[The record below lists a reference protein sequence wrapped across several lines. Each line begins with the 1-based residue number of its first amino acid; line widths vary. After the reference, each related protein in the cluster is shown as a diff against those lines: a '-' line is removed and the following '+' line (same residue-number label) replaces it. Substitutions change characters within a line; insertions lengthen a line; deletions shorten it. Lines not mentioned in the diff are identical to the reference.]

1 MTEPFQRGRFNALPA
16 TPRVPHPYFEL
27 PCERVPVESRRFGSH
42 HVYVKRVG
50 SGPPLLLVHGLMTS
64 SYSWRYMLEPLARH
78 FTVFAPD
85 LPGAGRSDHV
95 LPAGDSQLYSAA
107 SLSEWLGEL
116 VSALQIR
123 GAIAVGNSLGGY
135 LCLNAALDDTGLFSK
150 VVNIHSPARPEPR
163 LYALHAALK
172 LPGVKQSL
180 AAMIRRAP
188 ERWTHRNVHYW
199 DESLKSL
206 EEARE
211 YAAPLATRHGC
222 QTFIEYLAQ
231 TVAPHG
237 FKNLLSRLGEL
248 RQRKADFPV
257 PLMLVYA
264 ERDPMVSPK
273 NGAALRQLL
282 PGARFEQLTRSGHFA
297 HVDAPHRLLPLLLD
311 FLGVEGQAPDRKSA
325 PVAAAAQTK
334 TLG

>member
-1 MTEPFQRGRFNALPA
+1 MTEPFQQGRFSALPKA
-16 TPRVPHPYFEL
+16 PRVAHPYFEL
-27 PCERVPVESRRFGSH
+27 PCQRVPVESRRFGSH
-42 HVYVKRVG
+42 HVYLKRVG

-64 SYSWRYMLEPLARH
+64 SYSWRYVLEPLAKH

-85 LPGAGRSDHV
+85 LPGAGRTDHI
-95 LPAGDSQLYSAA
+95 LPAEDSQLYSAA

-123 GAIAVGNSLGGY
+123 GALAVGNSLGGY
-135 LCLNAALDDTGLFSK
+135 LCLRAALDDTGLFSK

-172 LPGVKQSL
+172 LPGARRAL
-180 AAMIRRAP
+180 TAAIQRAP
-188 ERWTHRNVHYW
+188 ERWAHRNVHYW

-211 YAAPLATRHGC
+211 YAAPLATRNGC

-237 FKNLLSRLGEL
+237 FKTLLARLTEL
-248 RQRKADFPV
+248 RDRNADFPV

-264 ERDPMVSPK
+264 EKDPMVSPK
-273 NGAALRQLL
+273 NGAALRALL
-282 PGARFEQLTRSGHFA
+282 PRARFEQLTRASHFP
-297 HVDAPHRLLPLLLD
+297 HVDAPERLLPLLLD
-311 FLGVEGQAPDRKSA
+311 FLGVEARKTGLA
-325 PVAAAAQTK
+325 GEIAAQPK
-334 TLG
+334 QS